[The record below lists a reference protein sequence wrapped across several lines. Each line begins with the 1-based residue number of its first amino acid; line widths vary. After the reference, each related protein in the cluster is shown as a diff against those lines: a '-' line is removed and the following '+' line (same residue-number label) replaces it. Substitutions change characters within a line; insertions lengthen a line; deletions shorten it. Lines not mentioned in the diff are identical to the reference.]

1 MSLLMKDGGGSSRLV
16 KPGQIYTQSEEPSAS
31 RRSVEL
37 IKQSVWVT
45 VSSVCPPPRSGC
57 RLLLMFS
64 S

>member
-1 MSLLMKDGGGSSRLV
+1 MSQLMKDGGGSSSLV
-16 KPGQIYTQSEEPSAS
+16 KPSQIYTQSEEPSAS

-45 VSSVCPPPRSGC
+45 VSSVCPPPPGC